1 LEYPSIW
8 TPQNMNF
15 ENPIRDAFKSI
26 KENKSRSILSGLG
39 VIWGIFILILLLGV
53 GNGFKEGIFQLF
65 NSFAKNSIWIYG
77 GQVSETDGNKSA
89 VDKLIVF
96 DVDDIAALK
105 DRFESI
111 ESISPELNYA
121 GNSLTSYEQ
130 NITYPQIKG
139 VLPDYFNVKI
149 IKTDEGRLLNVLDN
163 KEYRRV
169 AMIGSQVADVLF
181 PKEKPIGKSIN
192 IAGIYFTIIGIIEKG
207 SIFTQNEQNVIY
219 IPYNTFYDCFNQG
232 IEFNAFVLSLSKKT
246 DATNFEN
253 EIKSYLARIKG
264 FSINDKKALFILNF
278 ENQVKAFDK
287 LFTGINLFMWFV
299 GSCLLLSGIVGIS
312 NIMFVIVKERTFE
325 IGIRKAVGAKQ
336 KSIIWLILSESIVI
350 TSLAGSIG
358 LLLGF
363 LILKLINWVLS
374 SFYNDEDSLFTNASV
389 DFPVILFCLMILIF
403 SGLLSG
409 FLPAKK
415 AAKIDPIE
423 ALRQ

>member
-1 LEYPSIW
+1 
-8 TPQNMNF
+8 MN
-15 ENPIRDAFKSI
+15 NPITEAFKSI
-26 KENKSRSILSGLG
+26 KENKSRSILSSLG
-39 VIWGIFILILLLGV
+39 VIWGIFILIVLLGV
-53 GNGFKEGIFQLF
+53 GNGFKNGIFQLF
-65 NSFAKNSIWIYG
+65 NSFAKNSLWIYG
-77 GQVSETDGNKSA
+77 GQVSETDLKKSVA
-89 VDKLIVF
+89 EKPIVF
-96 DVDDIAALK
+96 DVNDINILK
-105 DRFESI
+105 DRFKSI
-111 ESISPELNYA
+111 ESISPELNYT

-149 IKTDEGRLLNVLDN
+149 IKTDEGRLINMLDN
-163 KEYRRV
+163 KEYRRI
-169 AMIGSQVADVLF
+169 AMIGRQVADVLF

-192 IAGIYFTIIGIIEKG
+192 IAGIYFTIIGVIEKG

-219 IPYNTFYDCFNQG
+219 IPYNTFYDCFGQG
-232 IEFNAFVLSLSKKT
+232 REFNTFILSLSKKT
-246 DATNFEN
+246 DASNFEN
-253 EIKSYLARIKG
+253 EIKSYLGKLKG
-264 FSINDKKALFILNF
+264 FSAKDKKALFILNF
-278 ENQVKAFDK
+278 EDQVKAFDK
-287 LFTGINLFMWFV
+287 LFTGINVFMWFI

-350 TSLAGSIG
+350 TSVAGILG

-363 LILKLINWVLS
+363 LVIQLINWVLS
-374 SFYNDEDSLFTNASV
+374 SFFTDKDSLFTSATV
-389 DFPVILFCLMILIF
+389 DFPVIIFCLIILIF
-403 SGLLSG
+403 SGVLSG

>member
-1 LEYPSIW
+1 MI
-8 TPQNMNF
+8 
-15 ENPIRDAFKSI
+15 NPITEALNSI
-26 KENKSRSILSGLG
+26 KDNKSRSILSSLG

-53 GNGFKEGIFQLF
+53 GNGFKDGIFQLF
-65 NSFAKNSIWIYG
+65 NSFAKNSLWIYG
-77 GQVSETDGNKSA
+77 GQVSETDLKKSA
-89 VDKLIVF
+89 AEKLIVF
-96 DVDDIAALK
+96 DIKDIIIIK
-105 DRFESI
+105 DRFKSI
-111 ESISPELNYA
+111 EAISPELNYA
-121 GNSLTSYEQ
+121 GNTLTSHEQ

-149 IKTDEGRLLNVLDN
+149 IKTDEGRLINVLDN
-163 KEYRRV
+163 KEYRRI
-169 AMIGSQVADVLF
+169 AMIGKQVADVLF
-181 PKEKPIGKSIN
+181 PNEKPIGKAIN
-192 IAGIYFTIIGIIEKG
+192 IAGTYFTIIGVIEKG

-232 IEFNAFVLSLSKKT
+232 QKFNTFIISLSKKT
-246 DATNFEN
+246 DASIFEN
-253 EIKSYLARIKG
+253 EITSFLSKLKG
-264 FSINDKKALFILNF
+264 FSSKDKKAIFILNF

-287 LFTGINLFMWFV
+287 LFTGINVFMWFI

-350 TSLAGSIG
+350 TSSAGIVG
-358 LLLGF
+358 LFLGF
-363 LILKLINWVLS
+363 LFIQLINCALS
-374 SFYNDEDSLFTNASV
+374 SFFNDKDSIFTSANV
-389 DFPVILFCLMILIF
+389 DFPVIIFCLIILIF
-403 SGLLSG
+403 SGFLSG

>member
-1 LEYPSIW
+1 MI
-8 TPQNMNF
+8 
-15 ENPIRDAFKSI
+15 NPITEAFKSI
-26 KENKSRSILSGLG
+26 KENKSRSVLSSLG
-39 VIWGIFILILLLGV
+39 VVWGIFILILLLGV

-65 NSFAKNSIWIYG
+65 NTFAKNSLWIYG
-77 GQVSETDGNKSA
+77 GQVSETDLKKA
-89 VDKLIVF
+89 TAEKLIVF
-96 DVDDIAALK
+96 DVNDINILK

-149 IKTDEGRLLNVLDN
+149 IKTDEGRLINVLDN
-163 KEYRRV
+163 KEYRRI
-169 AMIGSQVADVLF
+169 AMIGRQVADVLF
-181 PKEKPIGKSIN
+181 PKKKPIGKSIN
-192 IAGIYFTIIGIIEKG
+192 IAGIYFTIIGVIEKG
-207 SIFTQNEQNVIY
+207 SIFTQNEQNLIY

-232 IEFNAFVLSLSKKT
+232 REFNTFILSLSKKT
-246 DATNFEN
+246 DASNFEN
-253 EIKSYLARIKG
+253 ELTSFLAKLKG
-264 FSINDKKALFILNF
+264 FNSKDKKALFILNF

-287 LFTGINLFMWFV
+287 LFTGINVFMWFI

-350 TSLAGSIG
+350 TSVAGILG
-358 LLLGF
+358 LFLGF
-363 LILKLINWVLS
+363 LVIQLINWGLS
-374 SFYNDEDSLFTNASV
+374 CFFNDKDSLFTSATV
-389 DFPVILFCLMILIF
+389 DFPVIIFSLIILIF
-403 SGLLSG
+403 SGVLSG